1 MKQDRR
7 ANANAARACADG
19 VLQSHAKRRTEGGG
33 RSWRFDDSDGSDN
46 SGQLNSAGAFVAM
59 LRKMTMLTERF
70 EITHLFVDG
79 ERACCVFDLVTAT
92 PIGKSPAAEYF
103 ELREGRIAA
112 LRAHYD
118 SQPWVALAGAGEA
131 H

>member
-1 MKQDRR
+1 MNTTQDTVR
-7 ANANAARACADG
+7 AFYTSIENKDFDTLRGMLHDDMAFEGPVGNVNDAD
-19 VLQSHAKRRTEGGG
+19 
-33 RSWRFDDSDGSDN
+33 
-46 SGQLNSAGAFVAM
+46 AFVAM

-70 EITHLFVDG
+70 EIKHLFVDG